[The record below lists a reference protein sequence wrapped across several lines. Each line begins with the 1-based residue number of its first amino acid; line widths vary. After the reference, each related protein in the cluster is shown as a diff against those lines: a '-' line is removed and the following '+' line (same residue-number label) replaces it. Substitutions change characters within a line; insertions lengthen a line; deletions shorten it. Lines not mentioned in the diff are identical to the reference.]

1 MFIYKAQKLL
11 REKKITP
18 SILLKE
24 SIEKIEEWKRLGA
37 FITTNIDQVLELA
50 AKQDEIL
57 ESEYN
62 DLPTLFGIPI
72 ALKDNIYTKNLR
84 TTAGSLF
91 WKDFVPKQDAYVTA
105 KMKKAGALLVG
116 KTNMHEIALGVT
128 SNNPHYGPC
137 LNPHDDSR
145 VAGGS
150 SGGSAIAVATGMALA
165 ALGTDTGGS
174 IRIPASLCGV
184 VGFKPSYGRIS
195 TRGVIPLSWH
205 LDHVGPI
212 TTCVED
218 ARIIFNILAGYDSKD
233 PFSVKNAKKESKS
246 IEKNQ
251 IRIAK
256 AVGNFID
263 EADAD
268 VLKTFDDAAK
278 MLQESGLSVEEEN
291 VDWLRELSISNR
303 TITQVEAATFHKERL
318 STHPDWFGDD
328 VRERLLQ
335 GNNASGIDYATA
347 RYNQTIGRH
356 RFEDF
361 FKKYDALVLPTVP
374 VIAPPVIGK
383 DAAEMAKVLTKFT
396 APFNLTGLP
405 AITIPCGS
413 ISGLPIGLQIVGKYM
428 QDQALLS
435 IADIVEDI
443 LERKNKRLVN

>member
-1 MFIYKAQKLL
+1 MFIYEAQKLL

-24 SIEKIEEWKRLGA
+24 SIDKIEEWKRLGA

-50 AKQDEIL
+50 AKQDKIL
-57 ESEYN
+57 ELEYDN
-62 DLPTLFGIPI
+62 LPTLFGIPL
-72 ALKDNIYTKNLR
+72 ALKDNIYTKNLQ

-91 WKDFVPKQDAYVTA
+91 WKDFVPTQDAQVVT
-105 KMKKAGALLVG
+105 KLKNSGALLVG

-137 LNPHDDSR
+137 LNPHDNSR

-150 SGGSAIAVATGMALA
+150 SGGSAIAVATGMALG

-184 VGFKPSYGRIS
+184 VGFKPSYGTVS
-195 TRGVIPLSWH
+195 TRGIIPLSWH

-212 TTCVED
+212 ATCVED
-218 ARIIFNILAGYDSKD
+218 VKIIFNIIAGYDSKD
-233 PFSVKNAKKESKS
+233 PFSVKNANKKSKS

-263 EADAD
+263 EADAN
-268 VLKTFDDAAK
+268 VLKVLDNAVK
-278 MLQESGLSVEEEN
+278 MLRESDLSVEEEN
-291 VDWLRELSISNR
+291 VDWLRELSIANR

-318 STHPDWFGDD
+318 ATHPDWFGED

-335 GNNASGIDYATA
+335 GSSASGIDYATA
-347 RYNQTIGRH
+347 RYNQTVGKY
-356 RFEDF
+356 RFKEF
-361 FKKYDALVLPTVP
+361 FKKYDVLLLPTVP
-374 VIAPPVIGK
+374 VIAPPIAGR
-383 DAAEMAKVLTKFT
+383 DAVEMAKVLTKFT

-405 AITIPCGS
+405 AITLPCGKVD
-413 ISGLPIGLQIVGKYM
+413 GLPVGLQIVGGYM
-428 QDQALLS
+428 KDKKLLS
-435 IADIVEDI
+435 IAQMIEVI
-443 LERKNKRLVN
+443 LKY

>member
-1 MFIYKAQKLL
+1 MFIYEAQKLL

-24 SIEKIEEWKRLGA
+24 SIDKIEEWKRLGA

-50 AKQDEIL
+50 AKQDKIL
-57 ESEYN
+57 ELEYDN
-62 DLPTLFGIPI
+62 LPTLFGIPL
-72 ALKDNIYTKNLR
+72 ALKDNIYTKNLQ

-91 WKDFVPKQDAYVTA
+91 WKDFVPTQDAQVVT
-105 KMKKAGALLVG
+105 KLKNSGALLVG

-137 LNPHDDSR
+137 LNPHDNSR

-150 SGGSAIAVATGMALA
+150 SGGSAIAVATGMALG

-184 VGFKPSYGRIS
+184 VGFKPSYGTVS
-195 TRGVIPLSWH
+195 TRGIIPLSWH

-212 TTCVED
+212 ATCVED
-218 ARIIFNILAGYDSKD
+218 VKIIFNIIAGYDSKD
-233 PFSVKNAKKESKS
+233 PFSVKNANKKSKS

-256 AVGNFID
+256 AVGNFIN
-263 EADAD
+263 EADAN
-268 VLKTFDDAAK
+268 VLKMFDNAVK
-278 MLQESGLSVEEEN
+278 MLRESDLSVEEEN
-291 VDWLRELSISNR
+291 VDWLRELSIANR

-318 STHPDWFGDD
+318 ATHPDWFGED

-335 GNNASGIDYATA
+335 GSSASGIDYATA
-347 RYNQTIGRH
+347 RYNQTVGKY
-356 RFEDF
+356 RFKEF
-361 FKKYDALVLPTVP
+361 FKKYDVLLLPTVP
-374 VIAPPVIGK
+374 VIAPPIVGR
-383 DAAEMAKVLTKFT
+383 DAVEMAKVLTKFT

-405 AITIPCGS
+405 AITLPCGKVD
-413 ISGLPIGLQIVGKYM
+413 GLPVGLQIVGGYM
-428 QDQALLS
+428 KDKKLLS
-435 IADIVEDI
+435 IAQMIETI
-443 LERKNKRLVN
+443 LKY

>member
-1 MFIYKAQKLL
+1 MFIYEAQKLL

-24 SIEKIEEWKRLGA
+24 SIEKMEEGQKLGA
-37 FITTNIDQVLELA
+37 FITMNIDQAMKLA
-50 AKQDEIL
+50 AKQDEVL
-57 ESEYN
+57 RSKQN
-62 DLPTLFGIPI
+62 GNLPPLFGIPF
-72 ALKDNIYTKNLR
+72 ALKDNICTKNLR

-91 WKDFVPKQDAYVTA
+91 WKDLVPTQDARVVT
-105 KMKKAGALLVG
+105 KLKSSGALIVG

-137 LNPHDDSR
+137 LNPHDNSR

-150 SGGSAIAVATGMALA
+150 SGGSAIAVATGMALG

-184 VGFKPSYGRIS
+184 VGFKPSYGTVS
-195 TRGVIPLSWH
+195 TRGIIPLSWH

-212 TTCVED
+212 ATCVED
-218 ARIIFNILAGYDSKD
+218 VKIIFNIIAGYDSKD
-233 PFSVKNAKKESKS
+233 PFSVKNANKKSKS

-263 EADAD
+263 EADAN
-268 VLKTFDDAAK
+268 VLKMFDNAVK
-278 MLQESGLSVEEEN
+278 MLRESDLSVEEEN
-291 VDWLRELSISNR
+291 VDWLRELSIANR

-318 STHPDWFGDD
+318 ATHPDWFGED

-335 GNNASGIDYATA
+335 GSNASGIDYATA
-347 RYNQTIGRH
+347 RYNQTVGKY
-356 RFEDF
+356 RFKEF
-361 FKKYDALVLPTVP
+361 FKKYDVLLLPTVP
-374 VIAPPVIGK
+374 VIALPIVGR
-383 DAAEMAKVLTKFT
+383 DAVEMAKVLTKFT

-405 AITIPCGS
+405 AITLPCGKVD
-413 ISGLPIGLQIVGKYM
+413 GLPVGLQIVGGYM
-428 QDQALLS
+428 KDKKLLS
-435 IADIVEDI
+435 IAQMIETI
-443 LERKNKRLVN
+443 LKY

>member
-37 FITTNIDQVLELA
+37 FITTNIDQVLGLA
-50 AKQDEIL
+50 AKQDKIL
-57 ESEYN
+57 ESEYDN
-62 DLPTLFGIPI
+62 LPTLFGIPL
-72 ALKDNIYTKNLR
+72 ALKDNIYTKNLQ

-91 WKDFVPKQDAYVTA
+91 WKDFVPTQDAQVVT
-105 KMKKAGALLVG
+105 KLKNSGALLVG

-137 LNPHDDSR
+137 LNPHDNSR

-150 SGGSAIAVATGMALA
+150 SGGSAIAVATGMALG

-184 VGFKPSYGRIS
+184 VGFKPSYGTVS
-195 TRGVIPLSWH
+195 TRGIIPLSWH

-212 TTCVED
+212 ATCVED
-218 ARIIFNILAGYDSKD
+218 VKIIFNIIAGYDSKD
-233 PFSVKNAKKESKS
+233 PFSVKNANKKSKS

-256 AVGNFID
+256 AVGNFIN
-263 EADAD
+263 EADAN
-268 VLKTFDDAAK
+268 VLKMFDNAVK
-278 MLQESGLSVEEEN
+278 MLRESDLSVEEEN
-291 VDWLRELSISNR
+291 VDWLRELSIANR

-318 STHPDWFGDD
+318 ATHPDWFGED

-335 GNNASGIDYATA
+335 GSNASGIDYATA
-347 RYNQTIGRH
+347 RYNQTVRKY
-356 RFEDF
+356 RFKEF
-361 FKKYDALVLPTVP
+361 FKKYDVLLLPTVP
-374 VIAPPVIGK
+374 VIAPPIAGR
-383 DAAEMAKVLTKFT
+383 DAVEMAKVLTKFT

-405 AITIPCGS
+405 AITLPCGKVN
-413 ISGLPIGLQIVGKYM
+413 GLPVGLQIVGGYM
-428 QDQALLS
+428 KDKKLLS
-435 IADIVEDI
+435 IAQMIETI
-443 LERKNKRLVN
+443 LKY

>member
-1 MFIYKAQKLL
+1 MFIYEAQKLL

-24 SIEKIEEWKRLGA
+24 SIDKIEEWKRLGA

-50 AKQDEIL
+50 AKQDKIL
-57 ESEYN
+57 ELEYDN
-62 DLPTLFGIPI
+62 LPTLFGIPL
-72 ALKDNIYTKNLR
+72 ALKDNIYTKNLQ

-91 WKDFVPKQDAYVTA
+91 WKDFVPTQDAQVVT
-105 KMKKAGALLVG
+105 KLKNSGALLVG

-137 LNPHDDSR
+137 LNPHDNSR

-150 SGGSAIAVATGMALA
+150 SGGSAIAVATGMALG

-184 VGFKPSYGRIS
+184 VGFKPSYGTVS
-195 TRGVIPLSWH
+195 TRGIIPLSWH

-212 TTCVED
+212 ATCVED
-218 ARIIFNILAGYDSKD
+218 VKIIFNIIAGYDSKD
-233 PFSVKNAKKESKS
+233 PFSVKNANKKSKS

-256 AVGNFID
+256 AVGNFIN
-263 EADAD
+263 EADAN
-268 VLKTFDDAAK
+268 VLKVFDNAVK
-278 MLQESGLSVEEEN
+278 MLRESDLSVEEEN
-291 VDWLRELSISNR
+291 VDWLRELSIANR

-318 STHPDWFGDD
+318 ATHPDWFGED

-335 GNNASGIDYATA
+335 GSSASGIDYATA
-347 RYNQTIGRH
+347 RYNQTVGKY
-356 RFEDF
+356 RFKEF
-361 FKKYDALVLPTVP
+361 FKKYDVLLLPTVP
-374 VIAPPVIGK
+374 VIAPPIVGR
-383 DAAEMAKVLTKFT
+383 DAVEMAKVLTKFT

-405 AITIPCGS
+405 AITLPCGKVD
-413 ISGLPIGLQIVGKYM
+413 GLPVGLQIVGGYM
-428 QDQALLS
+428 KDKKLLS
-435 IADIVEDI
+435 IAQMIETI
-443 LERKNKRLVN
+443 LKY

>member
-1 MFIYKAQKLL
+1 MFIYEAQKLL

-24 SIEKIEEWKRLGA
+24 SIEKIEERKRLGA
-37 FITTNIDQVLELA
+37 FITTNIDQVIELA

-57 ESEYN
+57 ESEYD

-72 ALKDNIYTKNLR
+72 ALKDNICTKNLR

-91 WKDFVPKQDAYVTA
+91 WKDLVPTQDARVVT
-105 KMKKAGALLVG
+105 KLKSSGALIVG

-137 LNPHDDSR
+137 LNPHDNSR

-150 SGGSAIAVATGMALA
+150 SGGSAIAVATGMALG

-184 VGFKPSYGRIS
+184 VGFKPSYGTVS
-195 TRGVIPLSWH
+195 TRGIIPLSWH

-212 TTCVED
+212 ATCVED
-218 ARIIFNILAGYDSKD
+218 VKIIFNIIAGYDSKD
-233 PFSVKNAKKESKS
+233 PFSVKNANKKSKS

-263 EADAD
+263 EADAN
-268 VLKTFDDAAK
+268 VLKVLDNAVK
-278 MLQESGLSVEEEN
+278 MLRESDLSVEEEN
-291 VDWLRELSISNR
+291 VDWLRELSIANR

-318 STHPDWFGDD
+318 ATHPDWFGED

-335 GNNASGIDYATA
+335 GSNASGIDYATA
-347 RYNQTIGRH
+347 RYNQTVGKY
-356 RFEDF
+356 RFKEF
-361 FKKYDALVLPTVP
+361 FKKYDVLLLPTVP
-374 VIAPPVIGK
+374 VIAPPIAGR
-383 DAAEMAKVLTKFT
+383 DAVEMAKVLTKFT

-405 AITIPCGS
+405 AITLPCGKVD
-413 ISGLPIGLQIVGKYM
+413 GLPVGLQIVGGYM
-428 QDQALLS
+428 KDKKLLS
-435 IADIVEDI
+435 IAQMIEVI
-443 LERKNKRLVN
+443 LKY

>member
-1 MFIYKAQKLL
+1 MFIYEAQKLS

-24 SIEKIEEWKRLGA
+24 SIDKIEEWKRLGA

-50 AKQDEIL
+50 AKQDKIL
-57 ESEYN
+57 ELEY
-62 DLPTLFGIPI
+62 DKLPTLFGIPL
-72 ALKDNIYTKNLR
+72 ALKDNIYTKNLQ

-91 WKDFVPKQDAYVTA
+91 WKDFVPTQDAQVVT
-105 KMKKAGALLVG
+105 KLKNSGALLVG

-137 LNPHDDSR
+137 LNPHDNSR

-150 SGGSAIAVATGMALA
+150 SGGSAIAVATGMALG

-184 VGFKPSYGRIS
+184 VGFKPSYGTVS
-195 TRGVIPLSWH
+195 TRGIIPLSWH

-212 TTCVED
+212 ATCVED
-218 ARIIFNILAGYDSKD
+218 VKIIFNIIAGYDSKD
-233 PFSVKNAKKESKS
+233 PFSVKNANKKSKS

-256 AVGNFID
+256 AVGNFIN
-263 EADAD
+263 EADAN
-268 VLKTFDDAAK
+268 VLKMFDNAVK
-278 MLQESGLSVEEEN
+278 MLRESDLSVEEEN
-291 VDWLRELSISNR
+291 VDWLRELSIANR

-318 STHPDWFGDD
+318 ATHPDWFGED

-335 GNNASGIDYATA
+335 GSNASGIDYATA
-347 RYNQTIGRH
+347 RYNQTVGKY
-356 RFEDF
+356 RFKEF
-361 FKKYDALVLPTVP
+361 FKKYDVLLLPTVP
-374 VIAPPVIGK
+374 VIAPPIAGR
-383 DAAEMAKVLTKFT
+383 DAVEMAKVLTKFT

-405 AITIPCGS
+405 AITLPCGKVD
-413 ISGLPIGLQIVGKYM
+413 GLPVGLQIVGGYM
-428 QDQALLS
+428 KDKKLLS
-435 IADIVEDI
+435 IAQMIETI
-443 LERKNKRLVN
+443 LKY

>member
-1 MFIYKAQKLL
+1 MFIYEAQKLL

-24 SIEKIEEWKRLGA
+24 SIEKMEEGQKLGA
-37 FITTNIDQVLELA
+37 FITMNIDQAMKLA
-50 AKQDEIL
+50 AKQDEVL
-57 ESEYN
+57 RSKQN
-62 DLPTLFGIPI
+62 GNLPPLFGIPF
-72 ALKDNIYTKNLR
+72 ALKDNICTKNLR

-91 WKDFVPKQDAYVTA
+91 WKDLVPTQDARVVT
-105 KMKKAGALLVG
+105 KLKSSGALIVG

-137 LNPHDDSR
+137 LNPHDNSR

-150 SGGSAIAVATGMALA
+150 SGGSAIAVATGMALG

-184 VGFKPSYGRIS
+184 VGFKPSYGTVS
-195 TRGVIPLSWH
+195 TRGIIPLSWH

-212 TTCVED
+212 ATCVED
-218 ARIIFNILAGYDSKD
+218 VKIIFNIIAGYDSKD
-233 PFSVKNAKKESKS
+233 PFSVKNANKKSKS

-263 EADAD
+263 EADAN
-268 VLKTFDDAAK
+268 VLKMFDNAVK
-278 MLQESGLSVEEEN
+278 MLRESDLSVEEEN

-318 STHPDWFGDD
+318 ATHPDWFGED

-335 GNNASGIDYATA
+335 GSNASGIDYATA
-347 RYNQTIGRH
+347 RYNQTVGKY
-356 RFEDF
+356 RFKEF
-361 FKKYDALVLPTVP
+361 FKKYDVLLLPTVP
-374 VIAPPVIGK
+374 VIALPIVGR
-383 DAAEMAKVLTKFT
+383 DAVEMAKVLTKFT

-405 AITIPCGS
+405 AITLPCGKVD
-413 ISGLPIGLQIVGKYM
+413 GLPVGLQIVGGYM
-428 QDQALLS
+428 KDKKLLS
-435 IADIVEDI
+435 IAQMIETI
-443 LERKNKRLVN
+443 LKY

>member
-1 MFIYKAQKLL
+1 MFIYEAQKLL

-24 SIEKIEEWKRLGA
+24 SIDKIEEWKRLGA

-50 AKQDEIL
+50 AKQDKIL
-57 ESEYN
+57 ELEYDN
-62 DLPTLFGIPI
+62 LPTLFGIPL
-72 ALKDNIYTKNLR
+72 ALKDNIYTKNLQ

-91 WKDFVPKQDAYVTA
+91 WKDFVPTQDAQVVT
-105 KMKKAGALLVG
+105 KLKNSGALLVG

-137 LNPHDDSR
+137 LNPHDNSR

-150 SGGSAIAVATGMALA
+150 SGGSAIAVATGMALG

-184 VGFKPSYGRIS
+184 VGFKPSYGTVS
-195 TRGVIPLSWH
+195 TRGIIPLSWH

-212 TTCVED
+212 ATCVED
-218 ARIIFNILAGYDSKD
+218 VKIIFNIIAGYDSKD
-233 PFSVKNAKKESKS
+233 PFSVKNANKKSKS

-256 AVGNFID
+256 AVGNFIN
-263 EADAD
+263 EADAN
-268 VLKTFDDAAK
+268 VLKVFDNAVK
-278 MLQESGLSVEEEN
+278 MLRESDLSAEEEN

-318 STHPDWFGDD
+318 ATHPDWFGED

-335 GNNASGIDYATA
+335 GSSASGIDYATA
-347 RYNQTIGRH
+347 RYNQTVGKY
-356 RFEDF
+356 RFKEF
-361 FKKYDALVLPTVP
+361 FKKYDVLLLPTVP
-374 VIAPPVIGK
+374 VIAPPIAGR
-383 DAAEMAKVLTKFT
+383 DAVEMAKVLTKFT

-405 AITIPCGS
+405 AITLPCGKVD
-413 ISGLPIGLQIVGKYM
+413 GLPVGLQIVGGYM
-428 QDQALLS
+428 KDKKLLS
-435 IADIVEDI
+435 IAQMIETI
-443 LERKNKRLVN
+443 LKY